1 MTGKVFNGNPAVF
14 LILVLPLTTGIV
26 FLYKPW
32 LWILEVVSLTILWKA
47 WNNYRWQQWCFEINP
62 IFNELLQINQGC
74 LTPMDL
80 SLKANLS
87 ARNSNRF
94 LVKKAHEYGAYCK
107 ELPDK
112 NRVYYFITV
121 STLVNIFDD
130 SEPELL
136 IEKSE
141 YIDPIANSIDS
152 DIILKT
158 SKTKQYE
165 LSDTAVRVFS
175 QLAELEEE
183 RQKLS
188 QSATE
193 TFANLELKTIAQT
206 LSEHSLSEEESAKIP
221 PELSLSQVD
230 LAKRLETTSSTIRR
244 RKSDSLPSLKTFC
257 DEYTLKFW

>member
-1 MTGKVFNGNPAVF
+1 
-14 LILVLPLTTGIV
+14 
-26 FLYKPW
+26 
-32 LWILEVVSLTILWKA
+32 
-47 WNNYRWQQWCFEINP
+47 
-62 IFNELLQINQGC
+62 
-74 LTPMDL
+74 MDL

-94 LVKKAHEYGAYCK
+94 LAQKAQEYGAYCK

-112 NRVYYFITV
+112 NMVYYFITV

-141 YIDPIANSIDS
+141 YIEAIANSIDS
-152 DIILKT
+152 DIMSKT

-188 QSATE
+188 
-193 TFANLELKTIAQT
+193 
-206 LSEHSLSEEESAKIP
+206 
-221 PELSLSQVD
+221 
-230 LAKRLETTSSTIRR
+230 
-244 RKSDSLPSLKTFC
+244 
-257 DEYTLKFW
+257 

>member
-1 MTGKVFNGNPAVF
+1 MTGKVFNGNPAAF

-26 FLYKPW
+26 LLYKAW
-32 LWILEVVSLTILWKA
+32 LWILGVVGLTLLWKD

-62 IFNELLQINQGC
+62 IFNKLLQINQGC

-94 LVKKAHEYGAYCK
+94 LAKKAQEYGAYCK

-112 NRVYYFITV
+112 NKVDYFITV
-121 STLVNIFDD
+121 STLVNILDD

-152 DIILKT
+152 DIMSKT

-183 RQKLS
+183 
-188 QSATE
+188 
-193 TFANLELKTIAQT
+193 
-206 LSEHSLSEEESAKIP
+206 
-221 PELSLSQVD
+221 
-230 LAKRLETTSSTIRR
+230 
-244 RKSDSLPSLKTFC
+244 
-257 DEYTLKFW
+257 